1 MDSYPRINVTLA
13 ERLGEANWKRYLRVA
28 AMSNDA
34 ESVGDDSESE
44 DTDDEGDRVGDL
56 PDFTET
62 TKSSADP
69 SSIFSS
75 AGRQTN
81 TTGTS
86 VSNNAFDFAFPVSR
100 KRRIGKGIKS
110 QATFTSFVTN
120 DLGERGWLKLPAM
133 PKAVESGKSFRCTV
147 CGDKQKDII
156 NQTEWKKHVF
166 TDLKPYICTFQDCK
180 RGIHSFPTRKAWADH
195 EFSVHRTTKIW
206 ICNDCAAR
214 FSERTKYREHAYSS
228 HGNVLMRNQ
237 LEALVNSAE
246 KRIDISEENVCP
258 FYFELLGNQSRTFTM
273 HVSRH
278 MEEVALAIL
287 PRETAFEDD
296 RGSAGSSIDSSGLKD
311 MPGLLQ
317 GPSFSQASAPP
328 LAPSAFGSIAVP
340 QNWRDRLPRDPN
352 FSSLGAGGPPQLP
365 LIQTFAPLYSQPPTP
380 IDKGALQDN
389 DFKTSFPPLR
399 PVFGLSL
406 EDLFKRDG
414 SAIPSVVYQCIQAVD
429 LYGLEVEGIYRLSGS
444 SAHVSKLQS
453 IFDDGRNTL

>member
-28 AMSNDA
+28 TMSNDA
-34 ESVGDDSESE
+34 ESVEDDSESE
-44 DTDDEGDRVGDL
+44 DTDDEGDKVGDL

-86 VSNNAFDFAFPVSR
+86 VSNNAFDYAFPVNR
-100 KRRIGKGIKS
+100 KRRIGKDSKS
-110 QATFTSFVTN
+110 QATYTSVMTN
-120 DLGERGWLKLPAM
+120 DQGERGWLKIPAM
-133 PKAVESGKSFRCTV
+133 PKADEWGKTFRCTV

-156 NQTEWKKHVF
+156 NQAEWKKHVF

-180 RGIHSFPTRKAWADH
+180 GGISSFATRKAWADH

-214 FSERTKYREHAYSS
+214 FSEKTMYREHAYSS

-246 KRIDISEENVCP
+246 KRVDISEENVCP
-258 FYFELLGNQSRTFTM
+258 FCSEILGTKSRTFAM
-273 HVSRH
+273 HVGRH
-278 MEEVALAIL
+278 MEEVALAVL
-287 PRETAFEDD
+287 PRETVFEDD
-296 RGSAGSSIDSSGLKD
+296 RGSSIDSSGIED

-317 GPSFSQASAPP
+317 SPSFSQVSAPA
-328 LAPSAFGSIAVP
+328 LAPSGFDSSAVP
-340 QNWRDRLPRDPN
+340 QNWLDRLPRDLK
-352 FSSLGAGGPPQLP
+352 FSSGSPPQLP
-365 LIQTFAPLYSQPPTP
+365 LAQTAAPFYSQPPTP
-380 IDKGALQDN
+380 IDLGTLQKN
-389 DFKTSFPPLR
+389 DSETSFPPLR

-414 SAIPSVVYQCIQAVD
+414 FAIPLVVYQCIQAID
-429 LYGLEVEGIYRLSGS
+429 LYGLEVEILYRLPGS
-444 SAHVSKLQS
+444 FAHVSKLRF
-453 IFDDGRNTL
+453 ILNNGRNAL